1 LNGVVSIQATTR
13 GFRVG
18 LLQAFGGMLLLAG
31 SLLLIF
37 GWPGGGPE
45 LKYRKLAEIQAGEA
59 GFPDLA
65 GRYPADRLTRYEI
78 GRDGEG
84 SLILNIVDFRG
95 DQGGLERAIV
105 FPPAEGAA
113 AEGRQAQG
121 DVQLRHDL
129 WKAAADAILAHTGE
143 DALFVA
149 WWDNAQRIRF
159 MTGRKIWLHS
169 PVAGAFPNGAQRR
182 FWEEVS
188 GGFGQDEKSIRQW
201 ARWLTMDA
209 EEALA
214 EMSAV
219 LPKDKPVYFLMC
231 LDDLARLAEIESLS
245 GVRLPFEVRLFP
257 AGDVHAQIAGVK
269 RWASEKGD
277 GAYLVQQLPDGGVR
291 AWRITTGEGAKT
303 LLARLLPFATS
314 LAKPLE
320 NQVLVYQ
327 SGWGGYLSIYQWKP

>member
-1 LNGVVSIQATTR
+1 MSGGVGIQAASR
-13 GFRVG
+13 SFRAG
-18 LLQAFGGMLLLAG
+18 LLKTFGGMLLLAG

-45 LKYRKLAEIQAGEA
+45 LEYRKLAEIQAGEA
-59 GFPDLA
+59 GFPEIA
-65 GRYPADRLTRYEI
+65 GRYPAEKLSRYEI
-78 GRDGEG
+78 ARHGEG
-84 SLILNIVDFRG
+84 SLILNVVDYRG

-105 FPPAEGAA
+105 FPQERGPG
-113 AEGRQAQG
+113 AEGRPAQG

-129 WKAAADAILAHTGE
+129 WKAAADTILAHSGE
-143 DALFVA
+143 DALFVS

-159 MTGRKIWLHS
+159 LTGRKVWLRS
-169 PVAGAFPNGAQRR
+169 PVAGAFSDGAQRR
-182 FWEEVS
+182 FWKEVS
-188 GGFGQDEKSIRQW
+188 GGFAQDEGTIRQW
-201 ARWLTMDA
+201 AHWLTMDA
-209 EEALA
+209 EAALT

-219 LPKDKPVYFLMC
+219 LPKDKPVYFLIC

-269 RWASEKGD
+269 RWANEKGD
-277 GAYLVQQLPDGGVR
+277 GAYLVQQLSGGAVR
-291 AWRITTGEGAKT
+291 AWRITTAEGAKT
-303 LLARLLPFATS
+303 LLARLLPFTTS

-320 NQVLVYQ
+320 NQALVYQ